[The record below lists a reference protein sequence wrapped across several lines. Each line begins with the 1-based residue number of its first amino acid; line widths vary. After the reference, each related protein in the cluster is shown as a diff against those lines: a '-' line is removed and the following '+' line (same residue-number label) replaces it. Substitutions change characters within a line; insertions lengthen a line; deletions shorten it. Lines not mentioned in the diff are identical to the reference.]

1 MPPRV
6 GREPPCAAVCVRH
19 VNYSIC
25 SPYGKRHEKSILTA
39 VALAALST
47 SAFAA
52 GTGTI
57 NFTGEIVA
65 GACGIDSGSVNQTV
79 NLGKVPTNV
88 FKQAGDKSTP
98 TNFDIKLTDCDTSVA
113 QNAYFTFTGTSSAGQ
128 PKLLATI
135 GSATNVGIRL
145 QAASGEYLDNGAEQK
160 APTVLQNG
168 TNIARF
174 AAMYEAT
181 AAGVTP
187 GTAEGVANFTVRY
200 Q

>member
-1 MPPRV
+1 M
-6 GREPPCAAVCVRH
+6 
-19 VNYSIC
+19 
-25 SPYGKRHEKSILTA
+25 KKTLLTA

-47 SAFAA
+47 SAFAE

-65 GACGIDSGSVNQTV
+65 GACGIDSGSDNQTV

-98 TNFDIKLTDCDTSVA
+98 ANFDIKLTDCDTSIA
-113 QNAYFTFTGTSSAGQ
+113 QNAYFKFTGTSSAGE

-145 QAASGEYLDNGAEQK
+145 QAASGEYLDNGVEQK

-168 TNIARF
+168 TNVARF
-174 AAMYEAT
+174 AAMYEST
-181 AAGVTP
+181 AASVTP
-187 GTAEGVANFTVRY
+187 GTANGVANFTVRY

>member
-1 MPPRV
+1 M
-6 GREPPCAAVCVRH
+6 
-19 VNYSIC
+19 
-25 SPYGKRHEKSILTA
+25 KKSLLTA

-79 NLGKVPTNV
+79 QLGKVPTHT
-88 FKQAGDKSTP
+88 FTKAGDKSEAVP
-98 TNFDIKLTDCDTSVA
+98 FDIKLTNCDTSISDKA
-113 QNAYFTFTGTSSAGQ
+113 KFTFTGTSNATQ

-145 QAASGEYLDNGAEQK
+145 QSASGEDLDNGVEQ
-160 APTVLQNG
+160 AGATQLSNG
-168 TNIARF
+168 DNVVRF
-174 AAMYEAT
+174 AARYEAT

-187 GTAEGVANFTVRY
+187 GTADGVANFTVSY

>member
-1 MPPRV
+1 M
-6 GREPPCAAVCVRH
+6 
-19 VNYSIC
+19 
-25 SPYGKRHEKSILTA
+25 KKSLLTA

-79 NLGKVPTNV
+79 NLGKVPTHT
-88 FKQAGDKSTP
+88 FKKAGDKSEP
-98 TNFDIKLTDCDTSVA
+98 VKFDIVLTDCDTSIA
-113 QNAYFTFTGTSSAGQ
+113 KNAFFTFTGTSNAAQ

-135 GSATNVGIRL
+135 GSATNVGIRV
-145 QAASGEYLDNGAEQK
+145 QGATGEDLDNGVEQ
-160 APTVLQNG
+160 AAATLLQNG
-168 TNIARF
+168 NNTVRF
-174 AAMYEAT
+174 AARYEST
-181 AAGVTP
+181 AADVTP
-187 GTAEGVANFTVRY
+187 GTADGVANFTVRY

>member
-1 MPPRV
+1 MENV
-6 GREPPCAAVCVRH
+6 MKKTLL
-19 VNYSIC
+19 S
-25 SPYGKRHEKSILTA
+25 A

-160 APTVLQNG
+160 APTLLQNG
-168 TNIARF
+168 TNTARF

-187 GTAEGVANFTVRY
+187 GTADGVANFTVRY

>member
-1 MPPRV
+1 MKKP
-6 GREPPCAAVCVRH
+6 
-19 VNYSIC
+19 
-25 SPYGKRHEKSILTA
+25 ILTA

-113 QNAYFTFTGTSSAGQ
+113 KNAYFTFTGTSSAGQ

-187 GTAEGVANFTVRY
+187 GTADGVANFTVRY

>member
-1 MPPRV
+1 MTDGSHHTLPFV
-6 GREPPCAAVCVRH
+6 SATS
-19 VNYSIC
+19 SI
-25 SPYGKRHEKSILTA
+25 PFAILTENVMKKSLLTA

-98 TNFDIKLTDCDTSVA
+98 TNFDIKLTDCDTSIA

-135 GSATNVGIRL
+135 GSATNIGIRL

-187 GTAEGVANFTVRY
+187 GTADGVANFTVRY

>member
-1 MPPRV
+1 MKKALLS
-6 GREPPCAAVCVRH
+6 AAVC
-19 VNYSIC
+19 
-25 SPYGKRHEKSILTA
+25 
-39 VALAALST
+39 AAMST

-65 GACGIDSGSVNQTV
+65 GACGIDAGSLDQTV
-79 NLGKVPTNV
+79 RLGFVPTNK
-88 FKQAGDKSTP
+88 FKAAGDKSTP
-98 TNFDIKLTDCDTSVA
+98 QNFDIKLTDCDTSIA
-113 QNAYFTFTGTSSAGQ
+113 KNAYFKFTGTSNSIQ
-128 PKLLATI
+128 PKLLATV

-145 QAASGEYLDNGAEQK
+145 QASSGEYLDNGAEQK
-160 APTVLQNG
+160 GPVVLSNG
-168 TNIARF
+168 TNVARF

-187 GTAEGVANFTVRY
+187 GTADGVANFTVRY

>member
-1 MPPRV
+1 MTDGSHHTLPFV
-6 GREPPCAAVCVRH
+6 SATS
-19 VNYSIC
+19 SI
-25 SPYGKRHEKSILTA
+25 PFAILTENVMKKSLLTA

-98 TNFDIKLTDCDTSVA
+98 TNFDIKLTDCDTSIA

-187 GTAEGVANFTVRY
+187 GTADGVANFTVRY

>member
-1 MPPRV
+1 MKKPL
-6 GREPPCAAVCVRH
+6 
-19 VNYSIC
+19 
-25 SPYGKRHEKSILTA
+25 LTA
-39 VALAALST
+39 AALAVLST

-52 GTGTI
+52 GANSGTGTI

-65 GACGIDSGSVNQTV
+65 GACGIDSGSDNQTV

-88 FKQAGDKSTP
+88 FKQAGDKSTA

-113 QNAYFTFTGTSSAGQ
+113 QNAFFTFTGTSSAGQ
-128 PKLLATI
+128 PKLFATI
-135 GSATNVGIRL
+135 GSAQNVGIRL
-145 QAASGEYLDNGAEQK
+145 QSASGEYLDNGVEQK

-174 AAMYEAT
+174 AAMYEAV
-181 AAGVTP
+181 AADVKP
-187 GTAEGVANFTVRY
+187 GTADGVANFTVRY

>member
-1 MPPRV
+1 MKKTLL
-6 GREPPCAAVCVRH
+6 
-19 VNYSIC
+19 S
-25 SPYGKRHEKSILTA
+25 A
-39 VALAALST
+39 VAFAALSS

-65 GACGIDSGSVNQTV
+65 GACGIDSGSVDQTV
-79 NLGKVPTNV
+79 RLGFVPTNV

-98 TNFDIKLTDCDTSVA
+98 TNFDIKLTDCDTSIA
-113 QNAYFTFTGTSSAGQ
+113 KNAFFTFTGSSNATQ
-128 PKLLATI
+128 PKLIATV

-145 QAASGEYLDNGAEQK
+145 QASSGEYLDNGAEQK
-160 APTVLQNG
+160 APVVLQNG
-168 TNIARF
+168 TNVARF

-187 GTAEGVANFTVRY
+187 GTADGVANFTVRY

>member
-1 MPPRV
+1 MSDGSHHALPFV
-6 GREPPCAAVCVRH
+6 SATS
-19 VNYSIC
+19 SI
-25 SPYGKRHEKSILTA
+25 PIALLTGNVMKKSILSA

-98 TNFDIKLTDCDTSVA
+98 TNFDIKLTDCDTSIA

-160 APTVLQNG
+160 APTLLQNG

-187 GTAEGVANFTVRY
+187 GTADGVANFTVRY

>member
-1 MPPRV
+1 MAPQPIVISNAQMPPKATTNI
-6 GREPPCAAVCVRH
+6 AAQ
-19 VNYSIC
+19 
-25 SPYGKRHEKSILTA
+25 
-39 VALAALST
+39 
-47 SAFAA
+47 FQ
-52 GTGTI
+52 
-57 NFTGEIVA
+57 
-65 GACGIDSGSVNQTV
+65 IDSRS
-79 NLGKVPTNV
+79 KVPTNV

-98 TNFDIKLTDCDTSVA
+98 TNFDIKLTDCDTSIA
-113 QNAYFTFTGTSSAGQ
+113 KNAYFTFTGTSSAGQ

-187 GTAEGVANFTVRY
+187 GTADGVANFTVRY

>member
-1 MPPRV
+1 M
-6 GREPPCAAVCVRH
+6 
-19 VNYSIC
+19 
-25 SPYGKRHEKSILTA
+25 
-39 VALAALST
+39 
-47 SAFAA
+47 
-52 GTGTI
+52 
-57 NFTGEIVA
+57 
-65 GACGIDSGSVNQTV
+65 

-168 TNIARF
+168 TNVARF

>member
-1 MPPRV
+1 M
-6 GREPPCAAVCVRH
+6 
-19 VNYSIC
+19 
-25 SPYGKRHEKSILTA
+25 KKSLLTA

-52 GTGTI
+52 GAGTI

-79 NLGKVPTNV
+79 QLGKVPTHT
-88 FKQAGDKSTP
+88 FTKAGDKSAP
-98 TNFDIKLTDCDTSVA
+98 VGFEIKLTDCDTSVSKQA
-113 QNAYFTFTGTSSAGQ
+113 KFTFTGSSSATQ

-145 QAASGEYLDNGAEQK
+145 QGASGEDVDNGVEQA
-160 APTVLQNG
+160 APTLLSNG
-168 TNIARF
+168 NNVVKFSAR
-174 AAMYEAT
+174 YEAT

-187 GTAEGVANFTVRY
+187 GTADSVANFTVRY
-200 Q
+200 E

>member
-1 MPPRV
+1 MPPRD
-6 GREPPCAAVCVRH
+6 GREPPRAAVCIRH
-19 VNYSIC
+19 VIYSIC
-25 SPYGKRHEKSILTA
+25 SPFGKRHEKSILTA

-168 TNIARF
+168 TNVARF

>member
-1 MPPRV
+1 M
-6 GREPPCAAVCVRH
+6 
-19 VNYSIC
+19 
-25 SPYGKRHEKSILTA
+25 KKSILTA

-145 QAASGEYLDNGAEQK
+145 QAASGD
-160 APTVLQNG
+160 
-168 TNIARF
+168 
-174 AAMYEAT
+174 
-181 AAGVTP
+181 
-187 GTAEGVANFTVRY
+187 
-200 Q
+200 

>member
-1 MPPRV
+1 M
-6 GREPPCAAVCVRH
+6 
-19 VNYSIC
+19 
-25 SPYGKRHEKSILTA
+25 KKFLLTA

-47 SAFAA
+47 SAFAD

-79 NLGKVPTNV
+79 NLGKVPTHT

-98 TNFDIKLTDCDTSVA
+98 TNFDIKLTDCDTSIA

-145 QAASGEYLDNGAEQK
+145 QSASGEYLDNGAEQK

-187 GTAEGVANFTVRY
+187 GTADGVANFTVRY

>member
-1 MPPRV
+1 M
-6 GREPPCAAVCVRH
+6 
-19 VNYSIC
+19 
-25 SPYGKRHEKSILTA
+25 KKSLLTA

-65 GACGIDSGSVNQTV
+65 GACGIDAGSVNQTV
-79 NLGKVPTNV
+79 QLGKVPTNV
-88 FKQAGDKSTP
+88 FKKAGDKSTP
-98 TNFDIKLTDCDTSVA
+98 VDFEIKLTDCDTSISKQA
-113 QNAYFTFTGTSSAGQ
+113 KFTFTGTSNATQ

-145 QAASGEYLDNGAEQK
+145 QSSSGEYLDNGVEQA
-160 APTVLQNG
+160 APTLLSNG
-168 TNIARF
+168 NNVVKF
-174 AAMYEAT
+174 AASYEAT

-187 GTAEGVANFTVRY
+187 GTADSVANFTVRY
-200 Q
+200 E

>member
-1 MPPRV
+1 MRC
-6 GREPPCAAVCVRH
+6 RFTSDTSSTSS
-19 VNYSIC
+19 VNQSETTMKKTLL
-25 SPYGKRHEKSILTA
+25 SA

-52 GTGTI
+52 GSGTI

-65 GACGIDSGSVNQTV
+65 GACGIDAGSVDQTV
-79 NLGKVPTNV
+79 RLGNVPTNK

-113 QNAYFTFTGTSSAGQ
+113 NNAFFTFTGSSNATQ
-128 PKLLATI
+128 PKLLATV

-145 QAASGEYLDNGAEQK
+145 QASSGEYLDNGAEQK
-160 APTVLQNG
+160 APVVLQNG
-168 TNIARF
+168 TNVARF

-187 GTAEGVANFTVRY
+187 GTADGVANFTVRY

>member
-1 MPPRV
+1 MKKPLLS
-6 GREPPCAAVCVRH
+6 A
-19 VNYSIC
+19 I
-25 SPYGKRHEKSILTA
+25 
-39 VALAALST
+39 ALAALST

-52 GTGTI
+52 GTGTV

-98 TNFDIKLTDCDTSVA
+98 TSFDIKLTDCDTSVA
-113 QNAYFTFTGTSSAGQ
+113 QNAYFTFTGTSNAAQ

-145 QAASGEYLDNGAEQK
+145 QGASGEYLDNGAEQK
-160 APTVLQNG
+160 APTLLQKG
-168 TNIARF
+168 TNVARF

-181 AAGVTP
+181 ATGVTP
-187 GTAEGVANFTVRY
+187 GTADGVANFTVRY